1 MEFFNK
7 AKVIRLRSHLN
18 KFLVADD
25 DEHTVR
31 QSRNG
36 STVRARWT
44 VEMVEGKSHIIRLK
58 SCSSG
63 KYLTPSNEPF
73 LTGMTGK
80 KVVQDVMANKR
91 DTSVEWEPITEGGL
105 VKLRAKGGKFLR
117 GNGGTPPW
125 RNSVTHDV
133 PQRTAT
139 QDWVLWDVEVV
150 DIVVL
155 ESQESG
161 VSDFSPMSS
170 FSSLPDIERVKRE
183 SYSSPNSYHG
193 LPLATSGRQ
202 VSHVVHITN
211 YTSRMIF
218 PSCIPHLHIKQIVR

>member
-7 AKVIRLRSHLN
+7 AKIIKLRSHLN

-36 STVRARWT
+36 SSVKARWT
-44 VEMVEGKSHIIRLK
+44 VEMVEGKSHVIRLK

-80 KVVQDVMANKR
+80 KVVQDIQANKR
-91 DTSVEWEPITEGGL
+91 DTSVEWEPIKEGGL

-139 QDWVLWDVEVV
+139 QDWVLWGVDVV

-155 ESQESG
+155 ESQESMA
-161 VSDFSPMSS
+161 SDLSPMSS

-183 SYSSPNSYHG
+183 SYSRPNSCNG
-193 LPLATSGRQ
+193 SPLASSGRQ
-202 VSHVVHITN
+202 VSHVIHTANMLMV
-211 YTSRMIF
+211 
-218 PSCIPHLHIKQIVR
+218 

>member
-7 AKVIRLRSHLN
+7 AKVVKLRSHLN

-25 DEHTVR
+25 DEQTIR

-36 STVRARWT
+36 SSVRARWT
-44 VEMVEGKSHIIRLK
+44 VETVEGRNHVIRLK

-80 KVVQDVMANKR
+80 KVVQDIQANKR
-91 DTSVEWEPITEGGL
+91 DTSIEWEPIKEGEL

-125 RNSVTHDV
+125 RNSVTHDL

-139 QDWVLWDVEVV
+139 QDWVLWGVDVV
-150 DIVVL
+150 DIVL
-155 ESQESG
+155 LDSQDSFA
-161 VSDFSPMSS
+161 SNLSPSSS
-170 FSSLPDIERVKRE
+170 FSSVTPDIERVRADNHAISG
-183 SYSSPNSYHG
+183 SYNGSPG
-193 LPLATSGRQ
+193 ASGRQ
-202 VSHVVHITN
+202 VNHIL
-211 YTSRMIF
+211 
-218 PSCIPHLHIKQIVR
+218 PV